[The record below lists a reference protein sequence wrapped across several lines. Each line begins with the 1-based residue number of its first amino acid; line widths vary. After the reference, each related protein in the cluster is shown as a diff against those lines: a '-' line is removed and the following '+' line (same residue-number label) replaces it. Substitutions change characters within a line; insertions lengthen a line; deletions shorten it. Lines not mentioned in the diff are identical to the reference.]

1 MTSRS
6 IFHLKIWYSSEDSSC
21 SFLLLWDGGKKNIYI
36 THKYSQE
43 LQLHYQ
49 RWRQQYYKFYQF
61 PSSEPVKKSG
71 GISLIGAGD
80 PSQALR
86 EAEQELLK
94 VFQRWLGTGDV
105 RQIEKQI
112 GDELTR
118 ITQNL
123 SQSKEGEIHN
133 GIDIYLACNDELLR
147 LPWEAWKQWLIP
159 QGIDKDA
166 IRILRTSIN
175 DIKGITHSTKKP
187 QHRKTRILAIMG
199 YDPRLPLKE
208 DWKTLR
214 SLKSIAEVQRVEW
227 KLEDSDE
234 DKRNKVLQAI
244 VDQRGW
250 DILFFAGHS
259 EETNA
264 TGGTFVLTDT
274 LSLSINDI
282 EEHLQQARENGLQ
295 LAIFNSCSG
304 LSIANSLL
312 ELGLQVIVMREPIR
326 NDVAQSFLQQFCQQL
341 IKSREIYDAL
351 FTARQ
356 YLQSIDKFAFPSAYL
371 IPSYFIPPNVAPYR
385 IESFG
390 WKKILYQW
398 LPTKRESMAVG
409 ILLLLSLMVPVQD
422 FLLEWRHLFQS
433 INRQVIYR
441 ILLDKDNNPIKNEV
455 PSVLLIEID
464 QNSINDIRLRKWERD
479 PIDRGY
485 LAELVEKISEFNAK
499 VVGIEYILGD
509 QAPRQEKLAQAL
521 QESVKNNN
529 TWFVFAKEKKSVLNP
544 DLVGDKRWNFT
555 GHNSFHFW
563 NLKFPDD
570 RTCLGED
577 SCSFSYLL
585 ALSFILEEQNQNQ
598 FGANI
603 PKPDLGSSQI
613 LREKTSNF
621 LKNHRHIKLK
631 KNIHNFIGIRSIIDF
646 SLPPQRIY
654 QTISAKKFLNQPLS
668 NKNIRTNIRKQI
680 VIIAPGEYDR
690 IFQADDSAPLA
701 FEYWC
706 NFGDRENQEKKTK
719 DCSERITAG
728 ESHAYRVHHLLSQHY
743 IIQIPDICMIFIAII
758 IGKWSN
764 LNLQQQKLKQ
774 RRKTSLILAW
784 ITFGYF
790 VAGLQVYIFVS
801 VAIPLFLPSLTFWF
815 YILSTLRRKSYG

>member
-6 IFHLKIWYSSEDSSC
+6 IFHIKIWYSSEDSSC

-49 RWRQQYYKFYQF
+49 RWRQQYFKYYQF
-61 PSSEPVKKSG
+61 PSSEPVKKRKSG
-71 GISLIGAGD
+71 GISLIGTGD

-159 QGIDKDA
+159 QVIDKDA
-166 IRILRTSIN
+166 IRIVRTSIN
-175 DIKGITHSTKKP
+175 DIKGTAHSTKKP
-187 QHRKTRILAIMG
+187 QRRKTRILAIMG

-234 DKRNKVLQAI
+234 DKRNKVLEAI

-274 LSLSINDI
+274 VSLSINDI

-312 ELGLQVIVMREPIR
+312 ELGLQVISMREPIR

-351 FTARQ
+351 LTARQ

-371 IPSYFIPPNVAPYR
+371 IPSYFIPPDVAPFH

-390 WKKILYQW
+390 WKKILHEL
-398 LPTKRESMAVG
+398 LPAKQELTAVG

-441 ILLDKDNNPIKNEV
+441 ILSDNSQQSTNIQP
-455 PSVLLIEID
+455 PPPPVLLISVD
-464 QNSINDIRLRKWERD
+464 QKSINYIIAQGWKFN
-479 PIDRGY
+479 PIDREY
-485 LAELVEKISEFNAK
+485 LANLVKKLLALEAR
-499 VVGIEYILGD
+499 VVGIEYILD
-509 QAPRQEKLAQAL
+509 QKSPRQEKLAQAIK
-521 QESVKNNN
+521 ESVKKQN
-529 TWFVFAKEKKSVLNP
+529 TWFVFAINKKAELNSKI
-544 DLVGDKRWNFT
+544 VDKKWNLQ
-555 GHNSFHFW
+555 GHNFLDFW
-563 NLKFPDD
+563 DIKLPED
-570 RTCLGED
+570 RTCGG

-585 ALSFILEEQNQNQ
+585 ALSDILSKQNQKNLQ
-598 FGANI
+598 DNL
-603 PKPDLGSSQI
+603 PRPDLENTQLLKEKISQYLDDKNLSI
-613 LREKTSNF
+613 TLRRNYSF
-621 LKNHRHIKLK
+621 
-631 KNIHNFIGIRSIIDF
+631 GIRSIIDF
-646 SLPPQRIY
+646 SLPPDIVY
-654 QTISAKKFLNQPLS
+654 EKKSADNFLNESPSETLRR
-668 NKNIRTNIRKQI
+668 NIKQQ
-680 VIIAPGEYDR
+680 VIIISPEEYDR
-690 IFQADDSAPLA
+690 KYLSDYPAPLA

-706 NFGDRENQEKKTK
+706 HFGDRENQDNKKK
-719 DCSERITAG
+719 DCSERITTG
-728 ESHAYRVHHLLSQHY
+728 ESHAYRVHHFLSQHQ
-743 IIQIPDICMIFIAII
+743 IILIPDICLIGIAII

-764 LNLQQQKLKQ
+764 LKLQQQKLKQ

-784 ITFGYF
+784 ITFSYF
-790 VAGLQVYIFVS
+790 LIGLQVYIFAS
-801 VAIPLFLPSLTFWF
+801 VAIPLFFPSVTFWF
-815 YILSTLRRKSYG
+815 YILSILRRKSFA